1 MDKIALVL
9 MLAVTAEALVEY
21 GKSLAAAFGGGD
33 YKAAVLQLC
42 AAVVGVLLCVL
53 SGADMYAALGVP
65 FSLPAVGM
73 VLTGIFASRG
83 ANFVGDIIG
92 SCWGNETGYKKAGR
106 LPHPEAS
113 RLFFV
118 YATMCAR
125 ENILAYF
132 SDI

>member
-1 MDKIALVL
+1 MDKLAWVL

-42 AAVVGVLLCVL
+42 AAVVSVLLCVL

-83 ANFVGDIIG
+83 ANFVSDLIG
-92 SCWGNETGYKKAGR
+92 RLRGKKA
-106 LPHPEAS
+106 E
-113 RLFFV
+113 
-118 YATMCAR
+118 
-125 ENILAYF
+125 
-132 SDI
+132 

>member
-1 MDKIALVL
+1 MDKLALVL
-9 MLAVTAEALVEY
+9 MLAVTAEALGED

-83 ANFVGDIIG
+83 ANFVNDLIG
-92 SCWGNETGYKKAGR
+92 RLRGKKA
-106 LPHPEAS
+106 E
-113 RLFFV
+113 
-118 YATMCAR
+118 
-125 ENILAYF
+125 
-132 SDI
+132 

>member
-21 GKSLAAAFGGGD
+21 GKSFAQAITGGK
-33 YKAAVLQLC
+33 YTAVVLQ
-42 AAVVGVLLCVL
+42 LCVL

-83 ANFVGDIIG
+83 ANFVSDLIG
-92 SCWGNETGYKKAGR
+92 RLRGKKA
-106 LPHPEAS
+106 E
-113 RLFFV
+113 
-118 YATMCAR
+118 
-125 ENILAYF
+125 
-132 SDI
+132 